1 MLIWVPHTAAMNFF
15 NGTHLP
21 ESRTF
26 LAVYPMCI
34 FFFVLA
40 WMIMIQ

>member
-1 MLIWVPHTAAMNFF
+1 MLTILASMNFF
-15 NGTHLP
+15 NGTGLP
-21 ESRTF
+21 EARTG
-26 LAVYPMCI
+26 LAVYPLCL